1 MRKQRKTVKGDQ
13 MIILWA
19 LRIVKDLD
27 FLLKGY
33 R

>member
-1 MRKQRKTVKGDQ
+1 MQKPRKAVQQDQ
-13 MIILWA
+13 IIKVLS
-19 LRIVKDLD
+19 LSKVKDLD